1 VLGGQ
6 AAARNH
12 EGDVTLRK
20 GDPHARSDERALSG
34 LETHRLR
41 RRQIRSRVAGVR
53 VDGSRGG
60 DNGHVDGIGHP
71 TRVMQMGR
79 CSIRD
84 ANTYRE
90 RLSPSLWAL
99 VAAAVCGPMAAL
111 VLAPIDETAA
121 LIAGAVVGIGVV
133 AALIAL
139 SPTVE
144 IRDGILHAGAAHID
158 AAFLGEP
165 VAVTGEDAR
174 QARGA
179 RLDGRS
185 WMLLRGGIDGVVT
198 VPVTDPD
205 DPTPAWVI
213 STRTP
218 DRLAAA
224 IRRAQVRPRTPRR

>member
-1 VLGGQ
+1 
-6 AAARNH
+6 
-12 EGDVTLRK
+12 
-20 GDPHARSDERALSG
+20 
-34 LETHRLR
+34 
-41 RRQIRSRVAGVR
+41 
-53 VDGSRGG
+53 
-60 DNGHVDGIGHP
+60 
-71 TRVMQMGR
+71 MGR

-84 ANTYRE
+84 LIIYRE

-111 VLAPIDETAA
+111 VLAPVDRTLA
-121 LIAGAVVGIGVV
+121 LVAGAVVGIGVV
-133 AALIAL
+133 AALIAV
-139 SPTVE
+139 SPVVE
-144 IRDGILHAGAAHID
+144 VRDGVLYAGSAHID
-158 AAFLGEP
+158 AALLGEP
-165 VAVTGEDAR
+165 AATTGEDAR

-179 RLDGRS
+179 RLDGRA

-218 DRLAAA
+218 DRLVAA